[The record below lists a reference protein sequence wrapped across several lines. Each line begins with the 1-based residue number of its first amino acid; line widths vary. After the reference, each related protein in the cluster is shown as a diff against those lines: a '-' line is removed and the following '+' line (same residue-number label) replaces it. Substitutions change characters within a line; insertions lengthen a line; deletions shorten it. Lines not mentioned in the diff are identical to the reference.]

1 VSQLASFPQASVAII
16 GGGIIGMSIAW
27 RLSQRG
33 FRVTV
38 FEKGEI
44 GGEASWAGAG
54 MLAPGGELE
63 GPSPLAAIALESRA
77 LYDAFVRELESCSGL
92 AIDYQENGALELA
105 YSPEEQQGLDAKA
118 EAQRALGIRS
128 KPVSAADV
136 AAFWPR
142 VRTEGLVAARFYPDD
157 GVVNPREVMLALAAA
172 CRKLGVSVQQNCAV
186 PRIEVSG
193 NSVEVH
199 QKSYTAA
206 VIAAGAWSSHI
217 EVIGS
222 PPLPPTEPIKGHLI
236 GYQQPQQTCNT
247 VLRHGHAYL
256 LQRANGLL
264 VAGATVEHVGFD
276 RSVEPA
282 LARSIAGQA
291 AFVLPHLAETTP
303 SEVWVG
309 FRPGSD
315 ALHIG
320 TWSSNR
326 LYLAYGHYRNGILLA
341 PATAQRLA
349 EEISAN
355 WGTR

>member
-1 VSQLASFPQASVAII
+1 VSQLGSFRQASIAII
-16 GGGIIGMSIAW
+16 GGGIIGMSLAW
-27 RLSQRG
+27 RLCQRG

-77 LYDAFVRELESCSGL
+77 LYSAFVRELETCSGL

-105 YSPEEQQGLDAKA
+105 YSPEEQHSLDAKA
-118 EAQRALGIRS
+118 AAQQALGIRS
-128 KPVSAADV
+128 KPVSIADV

-142 VRTEGLVAARFYPDD
+142 VRTDGLFSARFYPDD
-157 GVVNPREVMLALAAA
+157 AVVNPREVMLALAAV
-172 CRKLGVSVQQNCAV
+172 CRKLGVSVQQNCPV
-186 PRIEVSG
+186 SRIEVTSD
-193 NSVEVH
+193 SAHVRD
-199 QKSYTAA
+199 QAYQAA

-217 EVIGS
+217 EAIGA
-222 PPLPPTEPIKGHLI
+222 PPLPPTEPVKGHLI

-264 VAGATVEHVGFD
+264 IAGATVEHVGFD
-276 RSVEPA
+276 HSVEPA

-291 AFVLPHLAETTP
+291 ALVLPHLASTTP

-320 TWSSNR
+320 AWSSNR
-326 LYLAYGHYRNGILLA
+326 LYLAFGHYRNGILLA

-349 EEISAN
+349 DEINAS

>member
-1 VSQLASFPQASVAII
+1 
-16 GGGIIGMSIAW
+16 MSIAW

-77 LYDAFVRELESCSGL
+77 LYSEFVRELESCSGL
-92 AIDYQENGALELA
+92 AIDYQQNGALELA
-105 YSPEEQQGLDAKA
+105 YSPEEHQALDAKP
-118 EAQRALGIRS
+118 EVQRALGIRS
-128 KPVSAADV
+128 KPVSVADV

-142 VRTEGLVAARFYPDD
+142 VRTEGLVAACFYPDD

-172 CRKLGVSVQQNCAV
+172 CRKLGVSIQQNCAV
-186 PRIEVSG
+186 SRVEVTSD
-193 NSVEVH
+193 SVEV
-199 QKSYTAA
+199 QGQPYQFA

-217 EVIGS
+217 EVIGT
-222 PPLPPTEPIKGHLI
+222 PPLPPAEPIKGHLV

-264 VAGATVEHVGFD
+264 IAGATVEHVGFD

-320 TWSSNR
+320 AWSSNR

-341 PATAQRLA
+341 PATAQRIA
-349 EEISAN
+349 EEISAS